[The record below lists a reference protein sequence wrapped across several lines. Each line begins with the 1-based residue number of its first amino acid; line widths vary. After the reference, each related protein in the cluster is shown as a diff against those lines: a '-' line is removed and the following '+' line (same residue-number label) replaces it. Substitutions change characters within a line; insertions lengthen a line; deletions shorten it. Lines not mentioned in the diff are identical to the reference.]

1 MPGTRGAPVGLSL
14 YAPAP
19 DAPAFYAPE
28 LYAPV
33 PARAPLAEP
42 VDEVTVAPM
51 AESEPPPTGLDG
63 AGEDWYHDAA
73 AIANEVAQ
81 EAAARPLSEPEQDLF
96 AAAVRDLP
104 MYMPENVDVSRWT
117 PRANAVIAASL
128 DVVPPIEMRESGAF
142 ELQALT
148 GAADASRDAL
158 DAAPSASAADLPSVE
173 TDTADWR
180 ASSALPRAG
189 SRAESVAAPDQ
200 REAPIG
206 AVPAEGNRRVA
217 AALEEVAE
225 QIRRGALVVGGTV
238 PASSDPQALAAALAA
253 ALGALLGVVR

>member
-1 MPGTRGAPVGLSL
+1 
-14 YAPAP
+14 
-19 DAPAFYAPE
+19 
-28 LYAPV
+28 
-33 PARAPLAEP
+33 
-42 VDEVTVAPM
+42 
-51 AESEPPPTGLDG
+51 
-63 AGEDWYHDAA
+63 
-73 AIANEVAQ
+73 
-81 EAAARPLSEPEQDLF
+81 
-96 AAAVRDLP
+96 

-117 PRANAVIAASL
+117 PRVNAVIAASL

-148 GAADASRDAL
+148 GAVDASRDDL
-158 DAAPSASAADLPSVE
+158 DEAPSASAADLPSVE

-180 ASSALPRAG
+180 ASFAVPRAGSGAG
-189 SRAESVAAPDQ
+189 SRAESVAEPDQ